1 MLRYV
6 LGVVWLFA
14 AGAAPLAQELSVT
27 PAAPTPLDTVRL
39 RWTHVGCTNPD
50 SVQVSQQANAIT
62 ASADRVFFAD
72 CGTVLGYFDEY
83 TLGRFPSGEYDA
95 RLMVNPPRGTLG
107 PSQLLGPI
115 HFSVSALPSVAVA
128 APHDDYSDLWWSPQR
143 SGEALL
149 VKQSWTQLFAVW
161 SVYDPSGRAT
171 WYSLQPGSWQRD
183 SSGVLRFTGIVYR
196 TTGPYWGGAYDPS
209 QVVIAPVGN
218 ASFIP
223 LAAGRAQFE
232 VAIEGVAASIAL
244 ERMRF

>member
-1 MLRYV
+1 M
-6 LGVVWLFA
+6 
-14 AGAAPLAQELSVT
+14 

-39 RWTHVGCTNPD
+39 HWTHVGCTDPD

-62 ASADRVFFAD
+62 ASANRIFRVD

-83 TLGRFPSGEYDA
+83 TLGRFPSGDYDA
-95 RLMVNPPRGTLG
+95 RLVVNPPPGTLG

-115 HFSVSALPSVAVA
+115 HFSVSALPPAAVA

-149 VKQSWTQLFAVW
+149 VKQSGTLLFAVW
-161 SVYDPSGRAT
+161 SVYDASGRAT

-183 SSGVLRFTGIVYR
+183 SNGALRFTGIVYR
-196 TTGPYWGGAYDPS
+196 TSGPYWGGAYDPS
-209 QVVIAPVGN
+209 QVVIAAVGS

-223 LAAGRAQFE
+223 QAAGRAQFE
-232 VAIEGVAASIAL
+232 VAIDGAAASIAL

>member
-1 MLRYV
+1 MMRYV
-6 LGVVWLFA
+6 LGFLWLLA
-14 AGAAPLAQELSVT
+14 AGPSLAQELSIT

-39 RWTHVGCTNPD
+39 RWTHVGCTDPG

-62 ASADRVFFAD
+62 ASANRIFRID

-83 TLGRFPSGEYDA
+83 ALGRFPSGEYDA
-95 RLMVNPPRGTLG
+95 RLIVNPPPGTLG

-115 HFSVSALPSVAVA
+115 HFSVSALPPVTVA
-128 APHDDYSDLWWSPQR
+128 APHDDYTDLWWSPQR

-149 VKQSWTQLFAVW
+149 VKQSGALLFAVW
-161 SVYDPSGRAT
+161 SVYDASGRAT

-183 SSGVLRFTGIVYR
+183 SSGALRFTGILYR
-196 TTGPYWGGAYDPS
+196 TSGPYWGGAYDPS
-209 QVVIAPVGN
+209 QIAVAAVGS

-223 LAAGRAQFE
+223 GTAGRAQLE
-232 VAIEGVAASIAL
+232 VAIDGAAASIAL